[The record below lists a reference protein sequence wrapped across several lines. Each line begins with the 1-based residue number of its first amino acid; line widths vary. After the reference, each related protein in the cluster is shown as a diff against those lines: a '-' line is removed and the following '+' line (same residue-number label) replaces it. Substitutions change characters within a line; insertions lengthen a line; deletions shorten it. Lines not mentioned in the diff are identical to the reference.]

1 MLGMYQPL
9 RGTYGFRIITK
20 GTTSATETD
29 ASVERVQEDYFTNRD
44 MYGNTYAFYV
54 PYSQQKVIDISE
66 FLEIHSVEIHFYQD
80 YNFADSNNVRV
91 LRELLKEV
99 VLVKEEKKLE
109 LVLEGKTLVITGS
122 LNSFAN
128 RDELKQLIED
138 RGGKVSGSVS
148 AKTSYLINNDVT
160 SSSSKNKKAQSL
172 GVPII
177 SEEDFLKL

>member
-80 YNFADSNNVRV
+80 YNFADSNNVYISY
-91 LRELLKEV
+91 EETDADGKP
-99 VLVKEEKKLE
+99 LVPEN
-109 LVLEGKTLVITGS
+109 TLF
-122 LNSFAN
+122 NS
-128 RDELKQLIED
+128 I
-138 RGGKVSGSVS
+138 
-148 AKTSYLINNDVT
+148 DVF
-160 SSSSKNKKAQSL
+160 L
-172 GVPII
+172 GV
-177 SEEDFLKL
+177 SKHDLAEETALL